1 MNLLENTYGVTGLIP
16 VPKDKNKYLYA
27 DSANDQLR
35 AGNWY
40 LPHPRMAPWV
50 DDFLHT
56 LTMFP
61 NAKNDDDVDAW
72 SQAAIKLQTSARLDA
87 FLTEIDVTIM

>member
-1 MNLLENTYGVTGLIP
+1 
-16 VPKDKNKYLYA
+16 
-27 DSANDQLR
+27 
-35 AGNWY
+35 
-40 LPHPRMAPWV
+40 MAPWV